1 MAADQDQEQYRND
14 NGATRWNEFNELTL
28 SVMANRNKYDKCKKS
43 LANTTDA
50 LNEAFRKEK
59 LYYKERI
66 LNMTRDLFH
75 EQCENETMNT
85 AHRDYLKACIEY
97 LKWNDITDM
106 VNDDKRNEV
115 RYEETDKEEHSEAD
129 ILFHA
134 RDELQ
139 RKIQEGVDDNDND
152 NDNDDATSEE
162 DDKFEMNDEQLLQ
175 NEMVITSPSLHKDI
189 MSIANKMCIRKKTI
203 DDFIILKPAVKQSD
217 EDINA
222 RLPKVRDYHGEIMKR
237 AISKL

>member
-1 MAADQDQEQYRND
+1 
-14 NGATRWNEFNELTL
+14 
-28 SVMANRNKYDKCKKS
+28 
-43 LANTTDA
+43 LANTADA

-115 RYEETDKEEHSEAD
+115 RDEEIDKEEHSEAD
-129 ILFHA
+129 IMFHA

-139 RKIQEGVDDNDND
+139 RKIQECVDDNDD
-152 NDNDDATSEE
+152 SRSEE

-189 MSIANKMCIRKKTI
+189 MSIANKMYIRKKTI
-203 DDFIILKPAVKQSD
+203 DDFIILKPAAKQSD